1 MITLRQ
7 KDYNTAITLG
17 FVLPISNRA
26 DLYEATRLMGVQ
38 GCSKCNKA
46 ELCDIIEDLLLHE
59 TMPWILTTLPR
70 EEIDIVKML
79 VDAGSNTYVEVP
91 MKTDDRFYRIQ
102 KMFFVVSYE
111 DNANRVYH
119 MVMPNEVR
127 ENCAK
132 YIDRFIS
139 QKQETPTEE
148 RYIPEYMKP
157 AVDSLHDMAMEYLER
172 QGAPDEIKAVIG
184 AMPYEDLLQMMGA
197 SFQKPKIEGRADK
210 IQMDFLP
217 AITDATDV
225 KIRKG
230 TITSHQVL
238 TDATVLLVCKMPSG
252 RYVNY
257 YFLRVGLDVIKV
269 AVCLGDVINS
279 VYGRD
284 VLKLRLMDF
293 LPESAKHKFPYLYKI
308 LNERTLDDFDN
319 AYLNTIGL
327 NGMPKQWFVM
337 QQLDDPGCKL
347 WADIMMHGPYSPVCA
362 KAVKAVT
369 EMLFKIIDDIDNS
382 GDIKAIEHLN
392 RYLGRKKQKTVSVTV
407 QQPSNVSPQKKALS
421 PRYLD
426 PNTPITFFPGVT
438 DKNEVKM
445 QGEKYHEYL
454 VESLMLSV
462 TKHEKHFR
470 YVYFQKC
477 SNKIRVMCCL
487 GDTLNSIY
495 GYDALSRS
503 TVEMLPKSFK
513 KKYPYIFHLI
523 NGRASCGPD
532 DAHIYALSINGQPKQ
547 WFIIEDIKDVSL
559 WAKLTLDGPYSD
571 MALINAIMK
580 VENTMLKVVTEVYIT
595 GDNATLDKCYKY
607 FGMPF

>member
-1 MITLRQ
+1 MITLRR
-7 KDYNTAITLG
+7 KDYNTAIRLG
-17 FVLPISNRA
+17 IVLPVSNKA
-26 DLYEATRLMGVQ
+26 DLYEATKLMGVQ
-38 GCSKCNKA
+38 GCSKYNKA
-46 ELCDIIEDLLLHE
+46 ELCDIIEDLLLHD
-59 TMPWILTTLPR
+59 TLPWILTTLPK
-70 EEIDIVKML
+70 EEIAIVKKL
-79 VDAGSNTYVEVP
+79 VDVGPNTYVEVP
-91 MKTDDRFYRIQ
+91 MRKDDSFYRIQ

-111 DNANRVYH
+111 DNENRVYH
-119 MVMPNEVR
+119 MVMPDAVR

-139 QKQETPTEE
+139 QKQETPTED
-148 RYIPEYMKP
+148 RYIPELMKP

-184 AMPYEDLLQMMGA
+184 AMPYEDLLQMMGTN
-197 SFQKPKIEGRADK
+197 FQKPKTERRADK
-210 IQMDFLP
+210 IQMAFLP
-217 AITDATDV
+217 AITDSTDV

-230 TITSHQVL
+230 TTTNYQVV
-238 TDATVLLVCKMPSG
+238 TEATVLLVCRMPSG

-257 YFLRVGLDVIKV
+257 YFLRVGPDVIKV

-293 LPESAKHKFPYLYKI
+293 LPESAKYKFPYLYKI
-308 LNERTLDDFDN
+308 LNERTLEDFDN

-337 QQLDDPGCKL
+337 QQLDDPDCKM
-347 WADIMMHGPYSPVCA
+347 WTDIRMHGPYSPACA
-362 KAVKAVT
+362 KAVKAVS
-369 EMLFKIIDDIDNS
+369 EMLFKIIDDIDKS
-382 GDIKAIEHLN
+382 GDVTAIEHLN
-392 RYLGRKKQKTVSVTV
+392 RYLGRKKQETVSVTI
-407 QQPSNVSPQKKALS
+407 QQPAKVKPQKKALS

-426 PNTPITFFPGVT
+426 PNTPITFFPAVT
-438 DKNEVKM
+438 DKDEVQM
-445 QGEKYHEYL
+445 WGEKYHEYL
-454 VESLMLSV
+454 TESLLLSV
-462 TKHEKHFR
+462 TKHEKKFR

-503 TVEMLPKSFK
+503 VVEMLPKSFK
-513 KKYPYIFHLI
+513 KKYPYIFRLI

-532 DAHIYALSINGQPKQ
+532 DAHIYALSINGPKQ
-547 WFIIEDIKDVSL
+547 WFIVEDIKDVTL
-559 WAKLTLDGPYSD
+559 WSKLTMDGPFSD
-571 MALINAIMK
+571 MALINA
-580 VENTMLKVVTEVYIT
+580 MLKVEDTVLKVLTEVYMT
-595 GDNATLDKCYKY
+595 GDNAVLNRWCKY